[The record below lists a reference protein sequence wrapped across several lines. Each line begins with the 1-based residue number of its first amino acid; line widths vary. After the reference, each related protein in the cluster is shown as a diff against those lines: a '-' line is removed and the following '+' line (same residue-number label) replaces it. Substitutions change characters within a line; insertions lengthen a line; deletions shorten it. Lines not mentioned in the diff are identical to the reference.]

1 MKFITI
7 LIGKFLV
14 FALELLGRGSSY
26 PGKVVMTIDR
36 NFLKKIQLPKKI
48 IAVTGSSGKSSTSYM
63 IYQTLKQNGVSVIH
77 NSKGSNLLDGTVSLI
92 IKTLTLTGKTKYD
105 VMVLEVDERYTKQIF
120 DAIKPTHIVL
130 TNITRDQPPRHGDY
144 RKVYSVIESSINKE
158 ATLIVNADDPISI
171 DLVSNFSND
180 KVYFGLCKNS
190 DSEYG
195 LLSNCLDMVYCPM
208 CHHKLMYNYV
218 QFGNVG
224 DWYCSNCDN
233 KRPKLDFEITKRS
246 NKEIVINNKYKIG
259 ASYELLYLSYNI
271 LAAFACCSILG
282 HDNKNIAKVL
292 NNMELL
298 NQRFEAFEVN
308 NRKCEII
315 TGKNENA
322 LTYNQGINYLKKKK
336 ELKTVVF
343 GFEYISLRYPYQDI
357 SWLYDIDFEFL
368 ENIDKFIC
376 IGPFAYDIAARI
388 SITGID
394 KKDIIVV
401 PNTLDVCDEL
411 LKTKGNI
418 YAILNMGNEEK
429 FKDSL
434 RRKGIK
440 LK

>member
-7 LIGKFLV
+7 LIGKMLV
-14 FALELLGRGSSY
+14 FILELLGRGSSY
-26 PGKVVMTIDR
+26 PGKVVMMLDK
-36 NFLKKIQLPKKI
+36 NFIKKIELPKKI

-77 NSKGSNLLDGTVSLI
+77 NSKGSNLLDGTVSLL
-92 IKTLTLTGKTKYD
+92 IKTITLTGKTKYD

-120 DAIKPTHIVL
+120 DAIKPTYIVL

-144 RKVYSVIESSINKE
+144 RKVYDVIESSINKE

-171 DLVSNFSND
+171 DLVSKFPND

-190 DSEYG
+190 DSEES
-195 LLSNCLDMVYCPM
+195 LVSNCLDMVYCPM

-224 DWYCSNCDN
+224 DWYCSNCSN
-233 KRPKLDFEITKRS
+233 KRPKLDFEITSRT
-246 NKEIVINNKYKIG
+246 NKEIVINKKYKIG

-271 LAAFACCSILG
+271 LAAFSCCSILG
-282 HDNKNIAKVL
+282 YDNKKIAHEL
-292 NNMELL
+292 NGMELL

-308 NRKCEII
+308 GRKCEII

-322 LTYNQGINYLKKKK
+322 LTYNQGINYLKKKD
-336 ELKTVVF
+336 ELKTVIF

-368 ENIDKFIC
+368 DNVDKFIC

-388 SITGID
+388 SIVGI
-394 KKDIIVV
+394 KKEDIIVV
-401 PNTLDVCDEL
+401 PDTLDVCDEV

-429 FKDSL
+429 FKASF
-434 RRKGIK
+434 RSKGIK